1 MARHRD
7 IARIEPGPLGTA
19 YALHDT
25 VVDPPWSPESA
36 VAGAARLL
44 PRSDLQA
51 VIDTPS
57 VGVGVG
63 LGMSDGESRLDAA
76 WARDHAAVEAT
87 SAVRHAGDDT
97 LRGASVHARE
107 GRRGPDWPTHP
118 AAPDT
123 PSAVA
128 RDGHDMG
135 APAGADLGGRPGTG
149 TAGAAAA
156 AAAETFAP
164 GRPAVEDLGPQRRLG
179 EILAD
184 RIGLSPRELDEIAQ
198 VAGQRHVRYG
208 DAAVALGRASEADVL
223 AALGEQFRY
232 PMAPRDGHGFR
243 RELAML
249 SRPFSHQAE
258 AVRALR
264 NRLGRDPAAG
274 AEALRALA
282 VVSAD
287 RGDGKTFLAANLAVA
302 LAQRGG
308 RTVLVDADLRG
319 PRQHEVFDL
328 EPGTGLAGMLSGRAD
343 PQAIRAVH
351 GVGGLFVLPAGQVP
365 PNPLELVERADFA
378 RLIALLKARFD
389 HVIVDTPAARY
400 GADALAIA
408 DRCGAALLLA
418 RRHAS
423 SMAALQSL
431 AGTLAQ
437 GPVRVTGLVVNEF

>member
-19 YALHDT
+19 YAVLDT
-25 VVDPPWSPESA
+25 VADPPWSPESA
-36 VAGAARLL
+36 VAGAVRLL
-44 PRSDLQA
+44 PRSDVQT
-51 VIDTPS
+51 VIDTPA
-57 VGVGVG
+57 
-63 LGMSDGESRLDAA
+63 LGIGASDGESRLDAA
-76 WARDHAAVEAT
+76 RARDHAAAEAT
-87 SAVRHAGDDT
+87 SAVRPAGDDT

-107 GRRGPDWPTHP
+107 GRPSPGRPSHD
-118 AAPDT
+118 AAPDA
-123 PSAVA
+123 PPAVA
-128 RDGHDMG
+128 RAGHDMD
-135 APAGADLGGRPGTG
+135 APAEGDPAGRPGLG
-149 TAGAAAA
+149 AAGAAAA
-156 AAAETFAP
+156 AAAAAAATFAP
-164 GRPAVEDLGPQRRLG
+164 APQAAEDLGPQRRLG

-184 RIGLSPRELDEIAQ
+184 RIGLSLRELDEIAQ

-223 AALGEQFRY
+223 AALAEQFRY
-232 PMAPRDGHGFR
+232 PMAPRDGRGHR

-249 SRPFSHQAE
+249 ARPFSRQAE

-264 NRLGRDPAAG
+264 NRLGRDGAAG
-274 AEALRALA
+274 AEVLRALA

-423 SMAALQSL
+423 ALAAVQAL
-431 AGTLAQ
+431 AGTLAE
-437 GPVRVTGLVVNEF
+437 GPVRVAGLVVNEF

>member
-19 YALHDT
+19 YAVLDT
-25 VVDPPWSPESA
+25 VADPPWSPESA

-44 PRSDLQA
+44 PRSDVQT
-51 VIDTPS
+51 VIDTPAP
-57 VGVGVG
+57 GVGVA
-63 LGMSDGESRLDAA
+63 DGESRLDAA
-76 WARDHAAVEAT
+76 RARDHAAAEAT
-87 SAVRHAGDDT
+87 CAVRPAGDDT
-97 LRGASVHARE
+97 LRGASVHARD
-107 GRRGPDWPTHP
+107 GRTGPGRANHD
-118 AAPDT
+118 AAPDA
-123 PSAVA
+123 PPAVA
-128 RDGHDMG
+128 RTGHDMSASAEG
-135 APAGADLGGRPGTG
+135 DPAGRPGLG
-149 TAGAAAA
+149 AAGAAAA
-156 AAAETFAP
+156 AAAATFAP
-164 GRPAVEDLGPQRRLG
+164 APQAAEDLCPQRRLG
-179 EILAD
+179 EILAE
-184 RIGLSPRELDEIAQ
+184 RVGLSPRELDEIAQ

-223 AALGEQFRY
+223 AALAEQFRY
-232 PMAPRDGHGFR
+232 PMAPRDGRGHR

-249 SRPFSHQAE
+249 ARPFSRQAE

-264 NRLGRDPAAG
+264 NRLGRDGAAG

-423 SMAALQSL
+423 ALAAVQAL
-431 AGTLAQ
+431 AGTLAE
-437 GPVRVTGLVVNEF
+437 GPVRVAGLVVNEF

>member
-44 PRSDLQA
+44 PRSDVQA
-51 VIDTPS
+51 VIDTPAL
-57 VGVGVG
+57 GVG
-63 LGMSDGESRLDAA
+63 LSDGESRLDAA
-76 WARDHAAVEAT
+76 RPRDHAAAEGT
-87 SAVRHAGDDT
+87 SAATPAGDDT
-97 LRGASVHARE
+97 LRDASVHARE
-107 GRRGPDWPTHP
+107 GRPGPGRPSHD
-118 AAPDT
+118 AAPDA
-123 PSAVA
+123 PPAVA
-128 RDGHDMG
+128 CDGHDMG
-135 APAGADLGGRPGTG
+135 SPSGADPACRPGLG
-149 TAGAAAA
+149 TAGVAAA
-156 AAAETFAP
+156 FSP
-164 GRPAVEDLGPQRRLG
+164 GHQATEDLGPQRRLG

-223 AALGEQFRY
+223 AALAEQFRY
-232 PMAPRDGHGFR
+232 PMAPRDGRGHR

-249 SRPFSHQAE
+249 SRPFSRQAE

-264 NRLGRDPAAG
+264 NRLGRDGAAG

-328 EPGTGLAGMLSGRAD
+328 EPGTGLAGMLRGRAD

-423 SMAALQSL
+423 ALAAVQAL
-431 AGTLAQ
+431 AGTLAE

>member
-19 YALHDT
+19 YAVLDT
-25 VVDPPWSPESA
+25 VADPPWSPESA

-44 PRSDLQA
+44 PRSDVQT
-51 VIDTPS
+51 VIDTPAL
-57 VGVGVG
+57 GVGVT
-63 LGMSDGESRLDAA
+63 DGESRFDAA
-76 WARDHAAVEAT
+76 RRRDHAAAEGT
-87 SAVRHAGDDT
+87 SAVTPAGDDA
-97 LRGASVHARE
+97 LRGASEHAHE
-107 GRRGPDWPTHP
+107 GRPGPGRPSHDV
-118 AAPDT
+118 APDE

-128 RDGHDMG
+128 PEGHDMG
-135 APAGADLGGRPGTG
+135 ASAGADPAGRPGLG
-149 TAGAAAA
+149 TAGVAAAFSPGHQA
-156 AAAETFAP
+156 A
-164 GRPAVEDLGPQRRLG
+164 EDLGPQRRLG

-198 VAGQRHVRYG
+198 VAGQRRVRYG

-223 AALGEQFRY
+223 AALAEQFRY
-232 PMAPRDGHGFR
+232 PMAPRDGRGHR
-243 RELAML
+243 HELAML
-249 SRPFSHQAE
+249 ARPFSRQAE

-264 NRLGRDPAAG
+264 NRLGRDGTAG

-400 GADALAIA
+400 GADPLAIA

-423 SMAALQSL
+423 ALAAVQAL
-431 AGTLAQ
+431 AGTLAE
-437 GPVRVTGLVVNEF
+437 GPVRVAGLVVNEF

>member
-1 MARHRD
+1 MARYRD
-7 IARIEPGPLGTA
+7 IARIEPAPLGA
-19 YALHDT
+19 SYAVIDT
-25 VVDPPWSPESA
+25 LADPPWSTHADASSFAGLARSGLEPDGGTGGGGSVVLESPEP
-36 VAGAARLL
+36 GAA
-44 PRSDLQA
+44 
-51 VIDTPS
+51 I
-57 VGVGVG
+57 GGVG
-63 LGMSDGESRLDAA
+63 LEPR
-76 WARDHAAVEAT
+76 
-87 SAVRHAGDDT
+87 
-97 LRGASVHARE
+97 
-107 GRRGPDWPTHP
+107 P
-118 AAPDT
+118 
-123 PSAVA
+123 AVA
-128 RDGHDMG
+128 RQALHGTPEDLHAGG
-135 APAGADLGGRPGTG
+135 SVGTPAGPDTGTDPGPGTS
-149 TAGAAAA
+149 AAAA
-156 AAAETFAP
+156 AAAASVATGAYA
-164 GRPAVEDLGPQRRLG
+164 AVHGAEDLGPSRRLG
-179 EILAD
+179 EILGE
-184 RIGLSPRELDEIAQ
+184 RIGLSPVQLDEIAQ
-198 VAGQRHVRYG
+198 VASQRHVRYG

-223 AALGEQFRY
+223 SALAEQFCY
-232 PMAPRDGHGFR
+232 PMAPRDGHGVR

-249 SRPFSHQAE
+249 SRPFSRQAE

-264 NRLGRDPAAG
+264 NRLGRDHTLG
-274 AEALRALA
+274 GEALRALA

-319 PRQHEVFDL
+319 PRQHQVFDL

-365 PNPLELVERADFA
+365 PNPLELVERPDFA

-423 SMAALQSL
+423 ALVAVQAL
-431 AGTLAQ
+431 AGTLAE
-437 GPVRVTGLVVNEF
+437 GPVRVAGLVVNEF

>member
-19 YALHDT
+19 YAVLDT
-25 VVDPPWSPESA
+25 VADPPWSPESA

-44 PRSDLQA
+44 PRSDVQA
-51 VIDTPS
+51 VIDTPALGA
-57 VGVGVG
+57 GVP
-63 LGMSDGESRLDAA
+63 
-76 WARDHAAVEAT
+76 
-87 SAVRHAGDDT
+87 
-97 LRGASVHARE
+97 GAE
-107 GRRGPDWPTHP
+107 GRRGPARPSQD
-118 AAPDT
+118 AAPDA
-123 PSAVA
+123 PSPVA
-128 RDGHDMG
+128 PDGHDLG
-135 APAGADLGGRPGTG
+135 TPADAEPAGRPGSG
-149 TAGAAAA
+149 TAGVAAAA
-156 AAAETFAP
+156 AFAP
-164 GRPAVEDLGPQRRLG
+164 GLQAAEDLGPQRRLG

-223 AALGEQFRY
+223 AALAEQFRY
-232 PMAPRDGHGFR
+232 PMAPRDGRGHR

-249 SRPFSHQAE
+249 VRPFSRQAE

-264 NRLGRDPAAG
+264 NRLGRDGAAG
-274 AEALRALA
+274 AEALRVLA

-328 EPGTGLAGMLSGRAD
+328 DPGTGLAGMLSGRAD
-343 PQAIRAVH
+343 PHAIRAVH

-423 SMAALQSL
+423 ALAAVQAL
-431 AGTLAQ
+431 AGTLAE
-437 GPVRVTGLVVNEF
+437 GPVRVAGLVVNEF

>member
-7 IARIEPGPLGTA
+7 IARIEPAPLGA
-19 YALHDT
+19 SYAVIDT
-25 VVDPPWSPESA
+25 LADPPWSTQVDTSSFAGLARSGLEPDGGTGSGGSVVLEAPEP
-36 VAGAARLL
+36 GAA
-44 PRSDLQA
+44 
-51 VIDTPS
+51 I
-57 VGVGVG
+57 GGVG
-63 LGMSDGESRLDAA
+63 LEPR
-76 WARDHAAVEAT
+76 
-87 SAVRHAGDDT
+87 
-97 LRGASVHARE
+97 
-107 GRRGPDWPTHP
+107 P
-118 AAPDT
+118 
-123 PSAVA
+123 AVA
-128 RDGHDMG
+128 RQAWRGTPEDLHAGGSVGTPTGPDAG
-135 APAGADLGGRPGTG
+135 TDPAPGTS
-149 TAGAAAA
+149 AAAA
-156 AAAETFAP
+156 SVGTGASAAVHGA
-164 GRPAVEDLGPQRRLG
+164 EDLGPQRRLG
-179 EILAD
+179 EILGE
-184 RIGLSPRELDEIAQ
+184 RIGLSPGQLDEIAQ
-198 VAGQRHVRYG
+198 VASQRHVRYG

-223 AALGEQFRY
+223 SALAEQFRY

-249 SRPFSHQAE
+249 SRPFSRQAE

-264 NRLGRDPAAG
+264 NRLGRDHALG
-274 AEALRALA
+274 GEALRALA

-319 PRQHEVFDL
+319 PRQHQVFDL

-365 PNPLELVERADFA
+365 PNPLELVERPDFA

-408 DRCGAALLLA
+408 DCCGAALLLA

-423 SMAALQSL
+423 ALAAVQAL
-431 AGTLAQ
+431 AGTLAE
-437 GPVRVTGLVVNEF
+437 GPVRVAGLVVNEF